1 MKKEYEKED
10 GKCVFFLEGRISAE
24 NSDLLKK
31 KLTELMEAQPDSE
44 ILLDAR
50 KLEYISSAGL
60 RVFLGLM
67 KKCGKKISI
76 RNVSVGIYDILDM
89 TGFTEIMNVERQ
101 MESISTKNCKFLGA
115 GRSSNVYRLNSET
128 IVKKYDPHVPIEKIR
143 REMTLARKAFIYG
156 ISTAIPFDIVKAD
169 DSLGVVFELI
179 APADTVGNTISA
191 HMERFE
197 ELTKKYT
204 ALLKQL
210 HHTKLEDKEKFPSIA
225 DTWMGWLEGM
235 KPYYSE
241 EEIKLMEE
249 MLRGVPQRVT
259 LVHCDYHENNVL
271 VQNDELFLI
280 DMADI
285 GYGHP
290 IFDLAGGAFRAHTCL
305 IPGRGARYGLSV
317 ENMQVFWKTVLRYYF
332 ETEDS
337 GTLHQIQEMC
347 DAFGLLRSALFPM
360 KHVQISEELRLL
372 HVNDARTNLFP
383 RRDWALQQV
392 KNLTQFFPENED

>member
-1 MKKEYEKED
+1 MKKVYEKED
-10 GKCVFFLEGRISAE
+10 GKYVFFLEGRISVD
-24 NSDLLKK
+24 NSSLLEK
-31 KLTELMEAQPDSE
+31 KLIELIEEQPDSE

-50 KLEYISSAGL
+50 KLNYISSAGL
-60 RVFLGLM
+60 RVLQRVM
-67 KKCGKKISI
+67 KKFGKKFSI
-76 RNVSVGIYDILDM
+76 RNVSMGIYNILEM
-89 TGFTEIMNVERQ
+89 TGFTEMMNVEKQ
-101 MESISTKNCKFLGA
+101 LKNVSTKNCKFLGA
-115 GRSSNVYRLNSET
+115 GRSSNVYRLNPET
-128 IVKKYDPHVPIEKIR
+128 IVKKYDSHVPVEKIR
-143 REMTLARKAFIYG
+143 REMALARKAFVSG
-156 ISTAIPFDIVKAD
+156 ISTAIPFDLVKAD

-204 ALLKQL
+204 ALLKQI
-210 HHTKLEDKEKFPSIA
+210 HHTKLEDKEKFPSVA

-241 EEIKLMEE
+241 DEFKLMEE
-249 MLRGVPQRVT
+249 MLRGVPLRDT

-271 VQNDELFLI
+271 VQNDELILI

-290 IFDLAGGAFRAHTCL
+290 IFDLAGGAFRAHASL
-305 IPGRGARYGLSV
+305 IPGREAHHGLSA

-337 GTLHQIQEMC
+337 DTLQQIHEMC
-347 DAFGLLRSALFPM
+347 EAFGLLRSALFPM
-360 KHVQISEELRLL
+360 KHVQISEELRRM
-372 HVNDARTNLFP
+372 HINDARTNLFP

-392 KNLTQFFPENED
+392 KNLAQFFPENEG